1 MTFTI
6 IKENTINAKAPYGNY
21 ISTSRYSILNNED
34 ELIGQYFIG
43 ATIDYF
49 CYDEDGFG
57 IATSIFSIDKW
68 EHIIINQM
76 DSEVVGNIVSHNE
89 ATIRLGK
96 NEYTCTTLSNSI
108 NEISFLVSNEVEQV
122 FFKLIKKREKLESK
136 IIIESIGEIKSSS
149 NNILLVFASLY
160 FIQEM
165 KQPL

>member
-1 MTFTI
+1 MMFI
-6 IKENTINAKAPYGNY
+6 LLKENTTNAKAPYGNY
-21 ISTSRYSILNNED
+21 ISTCRYSIFNNED
-34 ELIGQYFIG
+34 NLIGQYFIG

-76 DSEVVGNIVSHNE
+76 DGEVVGNIVSHNE

-96 NEYTCTTLSNSI
+96 NEYTCTALSNSI
-108 NEISFLVSNEVEQV
+108 NEISFLVSNEMEQV

-136 IIIESIGEIKSSS
+136 VIIEYIGEIEVNT
-149 NNILLVFASLY
+149 NNLLLVFASVYNIERLANA
-160 FIQEM
+160 
-165 KQPL
+165 L